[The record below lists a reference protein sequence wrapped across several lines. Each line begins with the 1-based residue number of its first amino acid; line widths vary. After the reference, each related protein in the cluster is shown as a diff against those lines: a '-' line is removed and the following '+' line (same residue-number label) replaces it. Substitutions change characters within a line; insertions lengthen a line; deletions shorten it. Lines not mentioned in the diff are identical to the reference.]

1 MIALGQE
8 DTRRLVAVHGW
19 AGVIFGLFLYVVV
32 LTGALAVLA
41 HELGV
46 WSVGGQ
52 KLASPMGQALDA
64 TLREVSSTVPEEQ
77 LEEVS
82 VFANSA
88 GDIVAFFHTHREHPE
103 SGNIEDFGTL
113 VQIDPLTR
121 EELAR
126 REGFGR
132 DVFGADPA
140 AALDEFLVD
149 LHVNLLAPAPWGLY
163 ATGILGLVMM
173 VTAVSGL
180 LIHRHLIKDAFVTPR
195 RSSALLNKKDRHV
208 LAGAW
213 GLLFAFVLAFT
224 GSFFSFA
231 GAIGLPLVALTAFGG
246 DQMAMFETLV
256 GAPQAD
262 DPTPAALADLDA
274 MRAHCAAEAG
284 STANFMLISH
294 WGRADARVQVFHP
307 PADGALLGST
317 HVFMGASGEYLG
329 AKPRIGTQPSAGSL
343 AVELVAPLHFGN
355 FAGLL
360 SKIVWVSLG
369 MALCYVSITGL
380 QLWLERRASE
390 PLWRRMA
397 PGVDIVAL
405 GTPIGLA
412 GAAYGFFFSYG
423 VADTHAFTLYGFI
436 AFCLASVALGIALPA
451 RRRVQGLEML
461 LALAL
466 ALLPAARMGLGG
478 SSWAAALHSGNALVV
493 GVDILLLLTAT
504 TYGLFALRRQV
515 RMRGYSGALS
525 AAA

>member
-1 MIALGQE
+1 
-8 DTRRLVAVHGW
+8 
-19 AGVIFGLFLYVVV
+19 
-32 LTGALAVLA
+32 
-41 HELGV
+41 
-46 WSVGGQ
+46 
-52 KLASPMGQALDA
+52 
-64 TLREVSSTVPEEQ
+64 
-77 LEEVS
+77 
-82 VFANSA
+82 
-88 GDIVAFFHTHREHPE
+88 
-103 SGNIEDFGTL
+103 
-113 VQIDPLTR
+113 
-121 EELAR
+121 
-126 REGFGR
+126 
-132 DVFGADPA
+132 
-140 AALDEFLVD
+140 
-149 LHVNLLAPAPWGLY
+149 
-163 ATGILGLVMM
+163 
-173 VTAVSGL
+173 
-180 LIHRHLIKDAFVTPR
+180 
-195 RSSALLNKKDRHV
+195 
-208 LAGAW
+208 
-213 GLLFAFVLAFT
+213 
-224 GSFFSFA
+224 
-231 GAIGLPLVALTAFGG
+231 
-246 DQMAMFETLV
+246 
-256 GAPQAD
+256 
-262 DPTPAALADLDA
+262 
-274 MRAHCAAEAG
+274 
-284 STANFMLISH
+284 MLISH

-329 AKPRIGTQPSAGSL
+329 AKPRIGTQPSAGSV

-390 PLWRRMA
+390 PLWRGMA
-397 PGVDIVAL
+397 PAVDIVAL

-478 SSWAAALHSGNALVV
+478 SSWAEALHSGNALVV

-504 TYGLFALRRQV
+504 TYGLFALRRQM